1 MLFTVPAGG
10 GFTLGCKVPRAVPG
24 VLIRVATGS
33 MRIRVLGQF
42 VPVSIAVLAL
52 AEAAIA
58 FVAVYAAVC
67 VRFETPV
74 SHLRLLER
82 EIGLLSPRAVLFSLI
97 VVICLLAF
105 GLYSARQRA
114 QLSGVLVRVVAALLV
129 ASAAVAALFYLLP
142 SLRLWRG
149 VEALAILITGCG
161 IVISRLVFVRAVN
174 QDIFKR
180 RVLVYGAG
188 ASAGAV
194 ASLRRI
200 SDRRGFQLVGFVQ
213 PPDEARTVSPE
224 RVLDPQG
231 DLRGLCERMN
241 VTEVVVAMDDRRR
254 GFPLRELLDC
264 RLVGVEVTELL
275 TFLERE
281 TGRVRIDVLNPSW
294 MIFGPGF
301 RRDPLRLFSAR
312 MLDLSASLCVLALSW
327 PFMLLTVLAIKCE
340 DGLNAKVLYKQRR
353 VGLGG
358 REFNVLKFRSMRP
371 NAEANGAVWA
381 QRSDPRV
388 TRVGAI
394 IRKLRIDELP
404 QILNVL
410 RGHMSFIGPRP
421 ERPEFV
427 AELAEKIPYYVQRHY
442 VKPGITGWAQLCY
455 PYGSSEQDALEKL
468 QYDLYYIKN
477 NSLLF
482 DLAILVQTAEV
493 VLLGKGAR

>member
-1 MLFTVPAGG
+1 
-10 GFTLGCKVPRAVPG
+10 
-24 VLIRVATGS
+24 
-33 MRIRVLGQF
+33 MRIRVLGQQ
-42 VPVSIAVLAL
+42 VPASIGALAL
-52 AEAAIA
+52 AEGAIA
-58 FVAVYAAVC
+58 FLAMYGAVLI
-67 VRFETPV
+67 RFQSPL
-74 SHLRLLER
+74 SHLQQVQAEQGPLW
-82 EIGLLSPRAVLFSLI
+82 PRATLFGLI
-97 VVICLLAF
+97 VVVCLMAF
-105 GLYSARQRA
+105 GLYSARQRV
-114 QLSGVLVRVVAALLV
+114 QLSGVLVRVVAALVV
-129 ASAAVAALFYLLP
+129 ASCAIAAVFYLVP
-142 SLRLWRG
+142 SLHLWRG
-149 VEALAILITGCG
+149 VEALAIILTGAG
-161 IVISRLVFVRAVN
+161 LLVSRLVFARAVS
-174 QDIFKR
+174 QEIFKR

-188 ASAGAV
+188 AAAGSV
-194 ASLRRI
+194 AELRRS
-200 SDRRGFQLVGFVQ
+200 SDRRGFQLIGFVR
-213 PPDEARTVSPE
+213 PAEEPLAVPAE
-224 RVLDPQG
+224 RVLDPHG
-231 DLRGLCERMN
+231 DLRALCERQS

-254 GFPLRELLDC
+254 GFPIRELLDC
-264 RLVGVEVTELL
+264 RLAGVDVTELL

-281 TGRVRIDVLNPSW
+281 TGRVRLDVLNPSW
-294 MIFGPGF
+294 MIFGQGF
-301 RRDPLRLFSAR
+301 RRDPLRLFSSR
-312 MLDLSASLCVLALSW
+312 MLDLGASVAVLIVSL
-327 PFMLLTVLAIKCE
+327 PVILLTVVAIKME
-340 DGLNAKVLYKQRR
+340 DGWRAPALYSQRR

-358 REFNVLKFRSMRP
+358 REFNVIKFRSMRLD
-371 NAEANGAVWA
+371 AELNGAQWA

-493 VLLGKGAR
+493 VLMGKGAR